1 MRDCKTERPQKEE
14 DEKRTVLV
22 QNIQLRLSLIGGMF
36 KTVLQ
41 HRKRARIDCV
51 LENFIH
57 SQSDEW
63 YSFGKRKYTASFYK
77 YQKKRISTVHW

>member
-1 MRDCKTERPQKEE
+1 MIDKLIEQMQHCVEEYMRDCKTERPQKEE

-41 HRKRARIDCV
+41 HRKGARM
-51 LENFIH
+51 
-57 SQSDEW
+57 
-63 YSFGKRKYTASFYK
+63 Y
-77 YQKKRISTVHW
+77 